1 MVRFQHRS
9 NSALLVEQ
17 EAMADEVVRLDKV
30 RRDYLVGD
38 QVTTA
43 LGGIDLVIERGEFVA
58 IVGPSGSGKST
69 MMNLIGCLDRPS
81 AGSVKIAGDSTN
93 ELNDNQLTSLRSKAI
108 GFVFQQFQL
117 LPNTTAI
124 ENVMAPLL
132 YQGKS
137 TKEAKRAATQM
148 LTQLGLGDRL
158 NFDRNRLSGGQ
169 QQRVAIARALVTSPD
184 IVLADEP
191 TGALDSKTGAAVIE
205 LLKDLHRDGRTVVLI
220 THDLEIAASAPRR
233 VFLRD
238 GLIERDERGAR

>member
-1 MVRFQHRS
+1 VA
-9 NSALLVEQ
+9 NAVVEL
-17 EAMADEVVRLDKV
+17 ENV
-30 RRDYLVGD
+30 RREFLVGE
-38 QVTTA
+38 QVTVA
-43 LGGIDLVIERGEFVA
+43 LDGIDLVVERGEFLA

-81 AGSVKIAGDSTN
+81 SGTVKIASDSTSD
-93 ELNDNQLTSLRSKAI
+93 LSDNQLTALRSKAI

-117 LPNTTAI
+117 LPDTSAI

-132 YQGKS
+132 YQGFSSKQAKVKA
-137 TKEAKRAATQM
+137 KEM
-148 LTQLGLGDRL
+148 LERLGLADRL

-169 QQRVAIARALVTSPD
+169 QQRVAIARALVTNPD

-191 TGALDSKTGAAVIE
+191 TGALDSKTGAQVIE
-205 LLKDLHRDGRTVVLI
+205 LLKELNREGRTIILI

-238 GLIERDERGAR
+238 GRIERDERGSK

>member
-9 NSALLVEQ
+9 NSVLLVEQ

-205 LLKDLHRDGRTVVLI
+205 LLKDLHRDGRTIVLI

>member
-1 MVRFQHRS
+1 
-9 NSALLVEQ
+9 VEQ
-17 EAMADEVVRLDKV
+17 GIVASPVVELENV
-30 RRDYLVGD
+30 RREFLVGE
-38 QVTTA
+38 QVTVA
-43 LGGIDLVIERGEFVA
+43 LDGIDLVVERGEFLA

-81 AGSVKIAGDSTN
+81 SGLVKIASDSTSD
-93 ELNDNQLTSLRSKAI
+93 LSDNQLTALRSKAI

-132 YQGKS
+132 YQGIS
-137 TKEAKRAATQM
+137 AKQARVSAKAI
-148 LTQLGLGDRL
+148 LKRLGLADRL

-169 QQRVAIARALVTSPD
+169 QQRVAIARALVTNPD

-191 TGALDSKTGAAVIE
+191 TGALDSKTGAQVIE
-205 LLKDLHRDGRTVVLI
+205 LLKELNREGRTIILI

-238 GLIERDERGAR
+238 GRIERDERGAR

>member
-1 MVRFQHRS
+1 MANNV
-9 NSALLVEQ
+9 VEL
-17 EAMADEVVRLDKV
+17 EDV
-30 RRDYLVGD
+30 RREYLVGD
-38 QVTTA
+38 QKTVA
-43 LGGIDLVIERGEFVA
+43 LDGVSLSIEHGEFVA

-81 AGSVKIAGDSTN
+81 SGLVKIASDSTS
-93 ELNDNQLTSLRSKAI
+93 ELNDNQLTSLRSRAI

-132 YQGKS
+132 YQGVGSKQ
-137 TKEAKRAATQM
+137 AKQAASEM
-148 LTQLGLGDRL
+148 LTKLGLGDRL

-191 TGALDSKTGAAVIE
+191 TGALDSKTGAQVIE
-205 LLKDLHRDGRTVVLI
+205 LLQELNREGRTIILI
-220 THDLEIAASAPRR
+220 THDLDIAASAPRR

-238 GLIERDERGAR
+238 GRIERDERGVK

>member
-1 MVRFQHRS
+1 MAPKV
-9 NSALLVEQ
+9 VELQ
-17 EAMADEVVRLDKV
+17 DV
-30 RRDYLVGD
+30 RREYQVGD
-38 QVTTA
+38 QTTVA
-43 LGGIDLVIERGEFVA
+43 LDGVSLSIEHGEFVA

-81 AGSVKIAGDSTN
+81 AGQVMISGAATKD
-93 ELNDNQLTSLRSKAI
+93 LNDNALTNLRSRSI

-132 YQGKS
+132 YQGIS
-137 TKEAKRAATQM
+137 TKKAKQEATDILSR
-148 LTQLGLGDRL
+148 LGLADRL

-169 QQRVAIARALVTSPD
+169 QQRVAIARALVTGPD

-191 TGALDSKTGAAVIE
+191 TGALDSKTGAQVID
-205 LLKDLHRDGRTVVLI
+205 LLKELNAEGRTIILI

-238 GLIERDERGAR
+238 GKVERDERGQK

>member
-1 MVRFQHRS
+1 
-9 NSALLVEQ
+9 
-17 EAMADEVVRLDKV
+17 MADEVVRLEKV
-30 RRDYLVGD
+30 RRDYMVGD

-43 LGGIDLVIERGEFVA
+43 LDGVDLVINRGEFVA

-81 AGSVKIAGDSTN
+81 AGTVLIAGDATN
-93 ELNDNQLTSLRSKAI
+93 ELSDNELTALRSKAI

-132 YQGKS
+132 YQGIS
-137 TKEAKRAATQM
+137 TKQAKKAAAAM

-191 TGALDSKTGAAVIE
+191 TGALDSKTGAAVID
-205 LLKDLHRDGRTVVLI
+205 LLTNLNKEGRTIVLI
-220 THDLEIAASAPRR
+220 THDLDIAASAPRR

-238 GLIERDERGAR
+238 GQIERDERGAS

>member
-1 MVRFQHRS
+1 
-9 NSALLVEQ
+9 VEQ

-38 QVTTA
+38 QITTA

-81 AGSVKIAGDSTN
+81 AGTVKIAGDSTN

-132 YQGKS
+132 YQGVS
-137 TKEAKRAATQM
+137 TKAAKKAAAQM

-205 LLKDLHRDGRTVVLI
+205 LLKDMHRDGRTIVLI

-238 GLIERDERGAR
+238 GLIERDERGTR

>member
-1 MVRFQHRS
+1 MV
-9 NSALLVEQ
+9 
-17 EAMADEVVRLDKV
+17 DEVVRLEKV
-30 RRDYLVGD
+30 RRDYMVGD

-43 LGGIDLVIERGEFVA
+43 LDGVDLVINRGEFVA

-81 AGSVKIAGDSTN
+81 AGTVLIAGDATN
-93 ELNDNQLTSLRSKAI
+93 ELSDNELTALRSKAI

-132 YQGKS
+132 YQGIN
-137 TKEAKRAATQM
+137 TKQAKKAAAAM

-191 TGALDSKTGAAVIE
+191 TGALDSKTGAAVID
-205 LLKDLHRDGRTVVLI
+205 LLKNLNKEGRTIVLI
-220 THDLEIAASAPRR
+220 THDLDIAASAPRR

-238 GLIERDERGAR
+238 GQIERDERGAS

>member
-1 MVRFQHRS
+1 MVKFLLLW
-9 NSALLVEQ
+9 NSVHLVEL

-38 QVTTA
+38 QITTA

-137 TKEAKRAATQM
+137 TKEAKKSATQM

-205 LLKDLHRDGRTVVLI
+205 LLKDLHRDGRTIVLI

>member
-1 MVRFQHRS
+1 V
-9 NSALLVEQ
+9 AEPVVEL
-17 EAMADEVVRLDKV
+17 EGV
-30 RRDYLVGD
+30 RREYLVGD
-38 QVTTA
+38 QKTIA
-43 LGGIDLVIERGEFVA
+43 LDGIDLVIERGEFVA

-81 AGSVKIAGDSTN
+81 SGLVKIAGAATSSLT
-93 ELNDNQLTSLRSKAI
+93 DNALTSLRSKAI

-117 LPNTTAI
+117 LPNTTAL

-132 YQGKS
+132 YQRLTSKD
-137 TKEAKRAATQM
+137 AKQKAAAM
-148 LTQLGLGDRL
+148 LEKLGLGDRL

-169 QQRVAIARALVTSPD
+169 QQRVAIARALVTVPD

-191 TGALDSKTGAAVIE
+191 TGALDSKTGAAVID
-205 LLKDLHRDGRTVVLI
+205 LLKQLNLEGRTIVLI

-238 GLIERDERGAR
+238 GKVERDERGVQ

>member
-1 MVRFQHRS
+1 
-9 NSALLVEQ
+9 VEQ

-38 QVTTA
+38 QITTA

-81 AGSVKIAGDSTN
+81 AGSVMIAGDSTN

-132 YQGKS
+132 YQGVS
-137 TKEAKRAATQM
+137 TKAAKKAAAQM

-205 LLKDLHRDGRTVVLI
+205 LLKDLHKDGRTIVLI
-220 THDLEIAASAPRR
+220 THDLDIAASAPRR

-238 GLIERDERGAR
+238 GLIERDERGVR

>member
-1 MVRFQHRS
+1 
-9 NSALLVEQ
+9 
-17 EAMADEVVRLDKV
+17 MADEVVRLDKV

-43 LGGIDLVIERGEFVA
+43 LGGVDLVIERGEFVA

-81 AGSVKIAGDSTN
+81 AGSVKISGDSTN
-93 ELNDNQLTSLRSKAI
+93 DLSDNKLTQLRSKAI

-137 TKEAKRAATQM
+137 TKEAKKLATQM

-205 LLKDLHRDGRTVVLI
+205 LLKDLHREGRTIILI

-238 GLIERDERGAR
+238 GLIERDERGVS

>member
-1 MVRFQHRS
+1 L
-9 NSALLVEQ
+9 ALLAEPQTLV
-17 EAMADEVVRLDKV
+17 DEVVRLEKV
-30 RRDYLVGD
+30 RRDYMVGD

-43 LGGIDLVIERGEFVA
+43 LDGVDLVINRGEFVA

-81 AGSVKIAGDSTN
+81 AGTVLIAGDATN
-93 ELNDNQLTSLRSKAI
+93 ELSDNELTALRSKAI

-132 YQGKS
+132 YQGIS
-137 TKEAKRAATQM
+137 TKQAKKSAAAM

-191 TGALDSKTGAAVIE
+191 TGALDSKTGAAVID
-205 LLKDLHRDGRTVVLI
+205 LLKNLNKEGRTIVLI
-220 THDLEIAASAPRR
+220 THDLDIAASAPRR

-238 GLIERDERGAR
+238 GQIERDERGAS

>member
-1 MVRFQHRS
+1 VA
-9 NSALLVEQ
+9 NPVVEL
-17 EAMADEVVRLDKV
+17 EDV
-30 RRDYLVGD
+30 RREYLVGD
-38 QVTTA
+38 QKTVALDGVT
-43 LGGIDLVIERGEFVA
+43 LSIEHGEFVA

-81 AGSVKIAGDSTN
+81 SGVVRIASDPTS
-93 ELNDNQLTSLRSKAI
+93 ELNDNELTSLRSKAI

-132 YQGKS
+132 YQGVSSKQ
-137 TKEAKRAATQM
+137 AKQAATEM
-148 LTQLGLGDRL
+148 LTKLGLGDRL

-191 TGALDSKTGAAVIE
+191 TGALDSKTGAQVIE
-205 LLKDLHRDGRTVVLI
+205 LLQELNQEGRTIILI

-238 GLIERDERGAR
+238 GRIERDERGAK

>member
-1 MVRFQHRS
+1 MANNV
-9 NSALLVEQ
+9 VEL
-17 EAMADEVVRLDKV
+17 EDV
-30 RRDYLVGD
+30 RREYLVGD
-38 QVTTA
+38 QKTVA
-43 LGGIDLVIERGEFVA
+43 LDGVSLSVEHGEFVA

-81 AGSVKIAGDSTN
+81 SGLVKIASASTS

-132 YQGKS
+132 YQGVGSKQ
-137 TKEAKRAATQM
+137 AKQAASEM
-148 LTQLGLGDRL
+148 LTKLGLGDRL

-191 TGALDSKTGAAVIE
+191 TGALDSKTGAQVIE
-205 LLKDLHRDGRTVVLI
+205 LLQELNREGRTIILI
-220 THDLEIAASAPRR
+220 THDLDIAASAPRR

-238 GLIERDERGAR
+238 GRIERDERGVK

>member
-1 MVRFQHRS
+1 MPENV
-9 NSALLVEQ
+9 VELS
-17 EAMADEVVRLDKV
+17 DV
-30 RRDYLVGD
+30 RREYLVGD
-38 QVTTA
+38 QVTVA
-43 LGGIDLVIERGEFVA
+43 LDGVDLKVERGEFVA

-81 AGSVKIAGDSTN
+81 GGVVKISDAATN
-93 ELNDNQLTSLRSKAI
+93 SLSDNQLTELRSKAI

-117 LPNTTAI
+117 LPNTSAL

-132 YQGKS
+132 YQGIP
-137 TKEAKRAATQM
+137 TKKAKESATQM
-148 LTQLGLGDRL
+148 LQQLGLGERL

-169 QQRVAIARALVTSPD
+169 QQRVAIARALVTNPD

-191 TGALDSKTGAAVIE
+191 TGALDSKTGSQVIE
-205 LLKDLHRDGRTVVLI
+205 LLHQLHREGRTIILI

-238 GLIERDERGAR
+238 GKIERDESGVN

>member
-1 MVRFQHRS
+1 
-9 NSALLVEQ
+9 
-17 EAMADEVVRLDKV
+17 MADEVVRLDKV

-38 QVTTA
+38 QITTA

-205 LLKDLHRDGRTVVLI
+205 LLKDLHRDGRTIVLI

>member
-1 MVRFQHRS
+1 MKFQLQW
-9 NSALLVEQ
+9 NSGLLVEQ

-38 QVTTA
+38 QITTA

-81 AGSVKIAGDSTN
+81 AGSVMIAGDSTN
-93 ELNDNQLTSLRSKAI
+93 ELSDNQLTTLRSKAI

-132 YQGKS
+132 YQGVG
-137 TKEAKRAATQM
+137 TKNAKKAAAQM

-191 TGALDSKTGAAVIE
+191 TGALDSKTGATVIE
-205 LLKDLHRDGRTVVLI
+205 LLKDLHRDGRTIVLI
-220 THDLEIAASAPRR
+220 THDLDIAASAPRR

-238 GLIERDERGAR
+238 GLIERDERGSR

>member
-1 MVRFQHRS
+1 
-9 NSALLVEQ
+9 
-17 EAMADEVVRLDKV
+17 MADEVVRLDKV

-137 TKEAKRAATQM
+137 TKEAKKAATEM

>member
-1 MVRFQHRS
+1 
-9 NSALLVEQ
+9 
-17 EAMADEVVRLDKV
+17 MADEVVRLDKV

-38 QVTTA
+38 QITTA

-81 AGSVKIAGDSTN
+81 AGTVKIAGDSTN

-132 YQGKS
+132 YQGVS
-137 TKEAKRAATQM
+137 TKAAKKAAAQM

-205 LLKDLHRDGRTVVLI
+205 LLKDMHRDGRTIVLI

-238 GLIERDERGAR
+238 GLIERDERGTR

>member
-9 NSALLVEQ
+9 NSVHLVEL

-43 LGGIDLVIERGEFVA
+43 LDGIDLVIERGEFVA

-81 AGSVKIAGDSTN
+81 AGSVMIAGDSTN
-93 ELNDNQLTSLRSKAI
+93 ELNDNQLTSLRSKSI

-148 LTQLGLGDRL
+148 LTQLGLVDRL

-205 LLKDLHRDGRTVVLI
+205 LLKDLHRDGRTIVLI